1 MFVPITT
8 RLASLQHRV
17 IACRRTCSSLF
28 ALAYC
33 MALQAWSVEYVPAP
47 NKPLLVCSNVCASRF
62 AVIAALYCCLAC
74 GIQLVRPSCPTTCW
88 SKYSGCLEVSPTLC
102 HGWRVSVTCPCRF
115 ARPKLTEQ
123 PLARSQVEVSERATT
138 CGVFKAVL
146 VLTYRASALQVGLEP
161 PHPEADCPSRNF
173 PNKGNSWV
181 LAHISPN

>member
-1 MFVPITT
+1 MRSPEHSGHFPRLICTQFFVPFTT

-28 ALAYC
+28 APAYC

-123 PLARSQVEVSERATT
+123 PLARSQVEVSKRATLRSIPG
-138 CGVFKAVL
+138 CACPDASGVRV
-146 VLTYRASALQVGLEP
+146 TGRT
-161 PHPEADCPSRNF
+161 
-173 PNKGNSWV
+173 
-181 LAHISPN
+181 